1 MPAIIFLYVI
11 ISCGCGCWVL
21 GVTSAAESFG
31 TNLRATIT
39 TTVPNFSRGSTIP
52 ITLAVAALK
61 GHMPLGD
68 AAVIVGIAV
77 YALALFGALYIRE
90 TFTAELDFLEE

>member
-1 MPAIIFLYVI
+1 
-11 ISCGCGCWVL
+11 VL

-90 TFTAELDFLEE
+90 TFAAELDFLEE